1 MRNKKVKVVL
11 ALTTLAMS
19 VALSAC
25 GHEHE
30 WKEATCTT
38 PKICVTCEKTEGEA
52 LGHEWEEATCTE
64 PKTCVTCGETEGE
77 ALGHEWKE
85 ATCTE
90 PKTCVTCG
98 ETEGEA
104 LGHVWSEATCIEPK
118 TCATCGEIE
127 GELAEH
133 DLNDTG
139 KCYVCGKQIGYALN
153 SSNYKQ
159 YLNITFDIEKIDS
172 PYDKWDGNKL
182 TVNVEP
188 VKNVDFE
195 NVRVDYECTEY
206 LSSYW
211 LINGKAVEDQI
222 RSGSVSIDSAG
233 YGSSSISSMFWIK
246 GEKFIGISGYVIE

>member
-11 ALTTLAMS
+11 ALTTLVTS

-38 PKICVTCEKTEGEA
+38 PKTCVTCEK
-52 LGHEWEEATCTE
+52 
-64 PKTCVTCGETEGE
+64 TEGE

-133 DLNDTG
+133 DLDDTG

-172 PYDKWDGNKL
+172 PYDEWDGNKL

-211 LINGKAVEDQI
+211 LIDGKAVEDQI

-233 YGSSSISSMFWIK
+233 YGSSSISSWFWIK